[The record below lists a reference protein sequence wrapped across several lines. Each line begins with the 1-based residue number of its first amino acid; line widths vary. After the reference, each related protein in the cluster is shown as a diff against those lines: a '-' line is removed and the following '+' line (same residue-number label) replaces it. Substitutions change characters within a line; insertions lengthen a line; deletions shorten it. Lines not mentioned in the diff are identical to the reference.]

1 MTENFLVVSANDI
14 VGTEIKDYVGIV
26 QGSTVRSKNIGSDI
40 FANLKNIIGGELVG
54 YSNLLAT
61 SREQAYERMVADAKL
76 KGANAIIGFRFQT
89 STITQGASEIL
100 AYGTG
105 IKI

>member
-61 SREQAYERMVADAKL
+61 SREQAYERMVADAKS

>member
-61 SREQAYERMVADAKL
+61 SREQAYERMVADARL